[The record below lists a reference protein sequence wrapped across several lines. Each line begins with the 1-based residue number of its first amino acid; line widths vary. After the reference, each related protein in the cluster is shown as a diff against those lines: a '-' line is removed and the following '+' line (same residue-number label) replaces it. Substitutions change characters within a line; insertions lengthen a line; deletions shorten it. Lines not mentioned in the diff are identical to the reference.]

1 LFPIGLL
8 VIIRR
13 YIVIKKSRS
22 NIPAFLVKIR
32 GLLKKNDV
40 DSAINLCMESKT
52 PTANIVKKGLKKIR
66 FGHERVKEAIEAA
79 GRQEINKLEKGLS
92 ILATIAGVA
101 PLLGFLGT
109 VTGMIS
115 AFMKIEDFMQFEAS
129 GKLNFEK
136 LKEHLLLYSKNDG
149 DIKVLLLS
157 DGNYSNN
164 EFDNFSNYIQES
176 SQICIVPI
184 LIGADSSTDKL
195 KTIAWNEHIYL
206 AEDVLTAFKSLAD
219 ISNNQYFFQLRCIQD
234 ILNIS
239 VKEKEDIVD
248 EW

>member
-1 LFPIGLL
+1 MSSKLQIIVDISGSMCEMAKISISMNLLSTIREFNNFNQTFDEVSLFFW
-8 VIIRR
+8 
-13 YIVIKKSRS
+13 
-22 NIPAFLVKIR
+22 N
-32 GLLKKNDV
+32 
-40 DSAINLCMESKT
+40 
-52 PTANIVKKGLKKIR
+52 
-66 FGHERVKEAIEAA
+66 
-79 GRQEINKLEKGLS
+79 EIN
-92 ILATIAGVA
+92 
-101 PLLGFLGT
+101 
-109 VTGMIS
+109 
-115 AFMKIEDFMQFEAS
+115 FMKIEDFMQFEAS

-164 EFDNFSNYIQES
+164 EFDNFSNYTQES